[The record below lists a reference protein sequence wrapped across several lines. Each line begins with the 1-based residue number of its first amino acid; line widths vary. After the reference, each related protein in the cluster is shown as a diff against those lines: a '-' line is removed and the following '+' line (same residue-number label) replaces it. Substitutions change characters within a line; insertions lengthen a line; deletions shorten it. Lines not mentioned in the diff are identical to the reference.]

1 MISDSITQVRCGED
15 EHFYQVSCSL
25 CESKDIK
32 IKSIDLAT
40 ISKTYYE
47 HPVVTSDAQEVAVI
61 VCTKSEE
68 EALERAVHV
77 FQEFFEKMAREV
89 PEAIYQELDN
99 REKWFCAKFT
109 PAMKDLNLTCV
120 REVPITCCPNVVL
133 TDKVSGY
140 TRYFTFIQAKD
151 MDTAWEKAYRL
162 FKDYTNT
169 LQDILDYI
177 DSKKK

>member
-1 MISDSITQVRCGED
+1 MMNDSITQVECEEGES
-15 EHFYQVSCSL
+15 FYTVSYNQM
-25 CESKDIK
+25 DDVK
-32 IKSIDLAT
+32 IKKLDTSK
-40 ISKTYYE
+40 ISKIYFE
-47 HPVVTSDAQEVAVI
+47 NVTLIDDASVT
-61 VCTKSEE
+61 VCAKSEE
-68 EALERAVHV
+68 GALERASRV
-77 FQEFFEKMAREV
+77 FQDFFEKMAREV
-89 PEAIYQELDN
+89 PEAVYQELDS